1 MTHGG
6 YMAKSKNN
14 ERKGKSTH
22 GARYTPF
29 SFWSGLATLAVIA
42 VFIVYFT
49 TGGDRQGRKLSIL
62 LAVGYVCL
70 FTVVKALYSLYSK
83 SKNKKSDS
91 VVQASRTKDFPLG
104 VLASLHQ
111 PAVLCDSEGRIVWMN
126 RSFSHHTGKAVLL
139 SDDIDIDELIDLKGG
154 TFLPAIEIRD
164 ENGVV
169 TDVVRP
175 ERFKIPE
182 ILEKLADSDM
192 SLETVGTKSFGD
204 NWNVRVYSHSSR
216 NKNYYILIL
225 EQTTELHRRIGLYND
240 ALTHVAYIAID
251 NLEELAQSEQES
263 YRVASTKVD
272 AAIKEWANENEIFI
286 KEYEREKYVVVMTD
300 KSAVQVE
307 KKRYEILER
316 VSHVKIGADKL
327 PVTLSIGVS
336 QKTGS
341 LIDKDKQ
348 AQSALESALQRGGNQ
363 AVVISEDGSPH
374 FYGAKAITS
383 LKRSGVR
390 HRVFADKLM
399 RRINECSN
407 VIIMGH
413 RNPDFDAIGSCLG
426 IARLALSV
434 GKQTCIIA
442 NPEQSP
448 TLKMCMERLV
458 NMPEYRNIFVDA
470 TQAQEMLTADTLVVC
485 SDVNN
490 PDNIEAPDVVRNA
503 DYLFIIDHHRQ
514 SEKTP
519 EPIPEKREI
528 LIVPSASSASELVSE
543 ILELELPYNCRL
555 SREEAD
561 IMFAGIMLDTKN
573 FTRNT
578 QVPTFGAAIYLRT
591 AGADPG
597 RAQMLFKIDLDEFK
611 QESGFTND
619 LEIYRDFIVIAKESG
634 SDSSPAKRIAA
645 AKTADRLLNVKN
657 IRASFV
663 VTRMVND
670 VFISARSDGSVNV
683 QLIMESLRGGGH
695 YNAAATMIKDC
706 SVDEASERLKES
718 VDAYF
723 GFKKQ

>member
-1 MTHGG
+1 
-6 YMAKSKNN
+6 MAKSKNN
-14 ERKGKSTH
+14 ERKAKN
-22 GARYTPF
+22 ARMPRYTPF
-29 SFWSGLATLAVIA
+29 SFWAVLATLALIS
-42 VFIVYFT
+42 VFAVYFT
-49 TGGDRQGRKLSIL
+49 TGGDSRGQKLTIL
-62 LAVGYVCL
+62 LAVAYICL
-70 FTVVKALYSLYSK
+70 FAVVKALYSLYSK
-83 SKNKKSDS
+83 SKTEKNESLAQ
-91 VVQASRTKDFPLG
+91 VTRTKDFPLG

-111 PAVLCDSEGRIVWMN
+111 PAVLCDSDGSIVWMN
-126 RSFSHHTGKAVLL
+126 SSFSHHTEKTVFL

-154 TFLPAIEIRD
+154 SFVPAIEIYD
-164 ENGVV
+164 ENGMVSGVV
-169 TDVVRP
+169 KP
-175 ERFKIPE
+175 EEFKVSE
-182 ILEKLADSDM
+182 ILEKLADSEL

-204 NWNVRVYSHSSR
+204 NWNIRVYSHVSR
-216 NKNYYILIL
+216 GAKYYILVL
-225 EQTTELHRRIGLYND
+225 EQTTELHRQIGLYND

-300 KSAVQVE
+300 KSAMQAE
-307 KKRYEILER
+307 KKRYDVLER
-316 VSHVKIGADKL
+316 VSRVKIGADKL
-327 PVTLSIGVS
+327 PVTVSIGVS
-336 QKTGS
+336 QKNGS

-348 AQSALESALQRGGNQ
+348 AQNALESALQRGGNQ
-363 AVVISEDGSPH
+363 AVIIGEDGSPH

-399 RRINECSN
+399 RRIKECSN

-434 GKQTCIIA
+434 GKRVNIVV
-442 NPEQSP
+442 NPKQSP
-448 TLKMCMERLV
+448 TLDECLDKLENLT
-458 NMPEYRNIFVDA
+458 EYRNVFVDA
-470 TQAQEMLTADTLVVC
+470 TKAQELLSADTLVVC

-490 PDNIEAPDVVRNA
+490 PDNIEAPDIVKNA
-503 DYLFIIDHHRQ
+503 DYLFMIDHHRQ

-519 EPIPEKREI
+519 EPLPEKREI

-578 QVPTFGAAIYLRT
+578 QIPTFGAAIYLRT
-591 AGADPG
+591 AGADPA
-597 RAQMLFKIDLDEFK
+597 RAQTLFKINLDDFK
-611 QESGFTND
+611 QESVFATD
-619 LEIYRDFIVIAKESG
+619 LEIYKEFVIIAKETG
-634 SDSSPAKRIAA
+634 SDTSAAKRISA
-645 AKTADRLLNVKN
+645 AKTADRLLNIKK

-663 VTRMVND
+663 ITKMAND

-683 QLIMESLRGGGH
+683 QLIMESLSGGGH

-706 SVDEASERLKES
+706 SVSDAAELLKES
-718 VDAYF
+718 VDSYF
-723 GFKKQ
+723 GFKSK